1 MDRLREKIMKQKATS
16 KKVYNAAVFF
26 TFLAWI
32 ATPFLAIMIAL
43 LILRGIQDDSFTTA
57 LDFLLYI
64 VPLLVDSMC
73 VALWIAYNKLNKSIE
88 INYITLRM
96 RYYAGDK

>member
-1 MDRLREKIMKQKATS
+1 MDRLREKITKQKATS

-26 TFLAWI
+26 TFLAVP
-32 ATPFLAIMIAL
+32 ATAWLVIMIFML
-43 LILRGIQDDSFTTA
+43 LLKGIDDSLTITLAVLFYFA
-57 LDFLLYI
+57 PF
-64 VPLLVDSMC
+64 LVDSMC

>member
-1 MDRLREKIMKQKATS
+1 MDRLREKIKKQKAIS
-16 KKVYNAAVFF
+16 EKVYNVALLS
-26 TFLAWI
+26 TFLAVP
-32 ATPFLAIMIAL
+32 ATAWLVVMIAFL
-43 LILRGIQDDSFTTA
+43 FLKGIDDSLTITLAVLCYF
-57 LDFLLYI
+57 
-64 VPLLVDSMC
+64 VPLLVDSIC